1 MKTRT
6 FKLNKL
12 VRDKIAQS
20 HVEEGAQVEVRRLT
34 TAELVI
40 ASAAKTI
47 EEINEGTSLQELAD
61 AREALSNT
69 QKKLSQLIIEQGYTI
84 EQVAAEQERK
94 RAKNGGFE
102 NGDFIETETWPAD
115 HKWADYYAAEPERFP
130 EL

>member
-1 MKTRT
+1 
-6 FKLNKL
+6 LNKL

-69 QKKLSQLIIEQGYTI
+69 QKNS
-84 EQVAAEQERK
+84 RS
-94 RAKNGGFE
+94 
-102 NGDFIETETWPAD
+102 
-115 HKWADYYAAEPERFP
+115 
-130 EL
+130 